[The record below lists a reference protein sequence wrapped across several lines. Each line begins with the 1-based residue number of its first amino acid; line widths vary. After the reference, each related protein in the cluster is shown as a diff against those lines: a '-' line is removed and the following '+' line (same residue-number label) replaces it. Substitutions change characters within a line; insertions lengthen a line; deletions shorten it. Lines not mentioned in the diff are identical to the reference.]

1 MSKNT
6 DIHKI
11 LVIGSGPIVIGQAAE
26 FDYSGSQ
33 ACLSLKEEGYE
44 VVLVNSNPATIM
56 TDKDIA
62 DEVYIEPITIDSVEK
77 IIKKELPDAL
87 LPTLGGQTGLNM
99 AKNLADAGILKKYG
113 IELLGTKLQSIEKA
127 EDRELFKQLMNELD
141 EPVPESTIANSL
153 EDAKKLAVKIGYPLV
168 IRPAYTL
175 GGTGGGFV
183 HNNAELEAIVS
194 NGLEMS
200 PVTQVLVEK
209 SIAGYKEIEFEVMRD
224 AKDNALIVCS
234 MENVDPVGVHTGD
247 SIVVSPTQ
255 TLSDKDYQSLR
266 DAALKIIRALDIEGG
281 VNIQMAI
288 DQKSGD
294 YFIIEV
300 NPRVSRSSALA
311 SKATGY
317 PIAKISAKIAV
328 GMSLDEITNPLT
340 GKSLAEFEPALDYIV
355 TKIPRL
361 PFDKFTNIDNSLGT
375 QMKATGEVMAIGRNF
390 ESSLLKAIRSL
401 EDGKKHDL
409 TKNSTNQLLENIA
422 TPTEQRLFQ
431 IFELLNRHISVEDIH
446 NITQINQFF
455 LYKMQHIVEIND
467 ELKENQSIDSLKIAK
482 QFGFSDQ
489 QIANA
494 WKCSEKD
501 VYDTRVK
508 NNIIAS
514 FKMVDTSAGEF
525 DSTTPYYYSTF
536 GQTNESKPS
545 NKKSILIVGSGPIR
559 IGQGVEFDYATVHS
573 IFAVKQAGYES
584 IVINSNPETVSTDF
598 SISDKLYFEPLTI
611 EDVMNV
617 INLEKPAGVI
627 LQFGGQTAINLAED
641 LSKLGV
647 NVLGTTVKDINI
659 SEDRELFSHVIKS
672 LNIKQPY
679 GTSVESID
687 EAIQATEKMTYPV
700 LLRPSYVIG
709 GKAMKIVHNNDEL
722 LNYMQT
728 AVNVSHQH
736 PVLIDSYLYGTE
748 AEVDIISDGETVVIP
763 GIIEHVESS
772 GVHSG
777 DSMAVYPPQNI
788 SPNIQKEIVAI
799 ATKLA
804 KKLKTIGLMNIQF
817 IISNNQ
823 VYVIE
828 VNQRASR
835 TVPFLSKV
843 TDVPIVSLAT
853 NAILNKPL
861 SSFGYETG
869 MITPTNLVS
878 VKSPVFSF
886 NKLSGADANLSPEMK
901 STGEVMGS
909 AINYNSALAKS
920 FSAAG
925 INIKPNSNVLLK
937 LSQREEEQNEGLV
950 KGLNT
955 FNFNIVNMKPEQI
968 TEENVDLI
976 INTAENHQ
984 INKVATSLSI
994 LLFTSIDTANAFIQS
1009 LKSDDLKVEKI

>member
-1 MSKNT
+1 MSKDT

-62 DEVYIEPITIDSVEK
+62 DEVYIEPITIDAIEK
-77 IIKKELPDAL
+77 IIEKELPEAI

-99 AKNLADAGILKKYG
+99 AKDLADAGILKKYG
-113 IELLGTKLQSIEKA
+113 IELLGTKLQSIEEA
-127 EDRELFKQLMNELD
+127 EDRELFKQLMKELD

-153 EDAKKLAVKIGYPLV
+153 EDAKKLAAKIGYPLV

-183 HNNAELEAIVS
+183 HNDDELETIVN

-255 TLSDKDYQSLR
+255 TLSDKDYQMLR

-288 DQKSGD
+288 DQHSGD

-328 GMSLDEITNPLT
+328 GMTLDEIINPLT

-361 PFDKFTNIDNSLGT
+361 PFDKFTDIDNSLGT

-390 ESSLLKAIRSL
+390 EASLLKAIRSL
-401 EDGKKHDL
+401 EDGNSHDF
-409 TKNSTNQLLENIA
+409 TAHSTDELLESIK
-422 TPTEQRLFQ
+422 TPTDQRLFQ
-431 IFELLNRHISVEDIH
+431 ILELLSRHISVENIH
-446 NITQINQFF
+446 NNTQINQFF
-455 LYKMQHIVEIND
+455 LYKMQHIIEIAE
-467 ELKENQSIDSLKIAK
+467 ELKDDQSIDALKLAK
-482 QFGFSDQ
+482 QYGFSDQ
-489 QIANA
+489 QIASI
-494 WKCSEKD
+494 WKSSEAD
-501 VYDTRVK
+501 VYNTRIQ
-508 NNIIAS
+508 NNIVAG

-536 GQTNESKPS
+536 GQSNESKVS
-545 NKKSILIVGSGPIR
+545 DKKSILIVGSGPIR

-573 IFAVKQAGYES
+573 IFAVKKAGYEA

-627 LQFGGQTAINLAED
+627 LQFGGQTAINLSEG

-647 NVLGTTVKDINI
+647 NVLGTTVEDINI
-659 SEDRELFSHVIKS
+659 SEDRELFSHAITS

-687 EAIQATEKMTYPV
+687 GALQATQEMNYPV

-709 GKAMKIVHNNDEL
+709 GKAMRIIHNEQEL

-748 AEVDIISDGETVVIP
+748 AEVDIISDGETVIIP

-777 DSMAVYPPQNI
+777 DSMAIYPPQHI
-788 SPNIQKEIVAI
+788 SFNIQKQITDIAI
-799 ATKLA
+799 KLA

-817 IISNNQ
+817 IISDNQ

-843 TDVPIVSLAT
+843 TDVPIVDLAT
-853 NAILNKPL
+853 NAILGTPL
-861 SSFGYETG
+861 TSFGYETG
-869 MITPTNLVS
+869 LITPSSFVS

-886 NKLSGADANLSPEMK
+886 NKLPGADANLSPEMK
-901 STGEVMGS
+901 STGEVMGT
-909 AINYNSALAKS
+909 AIDYDSALAKS

-925 INIKPNSNVLLK
+925 INIKNHGNVLLN
-937 LSQREEEQNEGLV
+937 LSHHDAEQNKQLIDSLSAFG
-950 KGLNT
+950 
-955 FNFNIVNMKPEQI
+955 FNIVDMKPAEI

-976 INTAENHQ
+976 INTAEDDHLNN
-984 INKVATSLSI
+984 IATAFSI
-994 LLFTSIDTANAFIQS
+994 PLFTYIDTANAFIQS
-1009 LKSDDLKVEKI
+1009 LNCDDIMVEKI

>member
-1 MSKNT
+1 MSKDT

-33 ACLSLKEEGYE
+33 ACLSLREEGYE
-44 VVLVNSNPATIM
+44 VVLVNSNPSTIM

-62 DEVYIEPITIDSVEK
+62 DEVYIEPITIEAIEK
-77 IIKKELPDAL
+77 IIEKELPEAI

-99 AKNLADAGILKKYG
+99 AKDLADAGILKKYG
-113 IELLGTKLQSIEKA
+113 IELLGTKLQSIEEA
-127 EDRELFKQLMNELD
+127 EDRELFKQLMKKLD

-153 EDAKKLAVKIGYPLV
+153 EDAKKLAEKIGYPLV

-183 HNNAELEAIVS
+183 HNDAELEAIVT

-255 TLSDKDYQSLR
+255 TLSDKDYQMLR

-288 DQKSGD
+288 DQHSGD

-328 GMSLDEITNPLT
+328 GMTLDEIINPLT

-361 PFDKFTNIDNSLGT
+361 PFDKFTDIDNSLGT

-390 ESSLLKAIRSL
+390 EASLLKAIRSL
-401 EDGKKHDL
+401 EDGNSHDF
-409 TKNSTNQLLENIA
+409 TASSTDELLENIN
-422 TPTEQRLFQ
+422 TPTDQRLFE
-431 IFELLNRHISVEDIH
+431 ILELLSRHISVDDIYD
-446 NITQINQFF
+446 NTQINQFF
-455 LYKMQHIVEIND
+455 LYKMQHIIEIK
-467 ELKENQSIDSLKIAK
+467 EGLKDDKSIDALKLAK

-489 QIANA
+489 QIAA
-494 WKCSEKD
+494 IWQCSQED
-501 VYDTRVK
+501 VYNARMQ
-508 NNIIAS
+508 NNIVAG

-536 GQTNESKPS
+536 GQSNESKVS
-545 NKKSILIVGSGPIR
+545 DKKSILIVGSGPIR

-573 IFAVKQAGYES
+573 IFAVKNAGYEA

-627 LQFGGQTAINLAED
+627 LQFGGQTAINLSEG

-647 NVLGTTVKDINI
+647 NVLGTTVEDINI
-659 SEDRELFSHVIKS
+659 SEDRELFSHAITS

-679 GTSVESID
+679 GTSVESIQG
-687 EAIQATEKMTYPV
+687 ALQATKEMNYPV

-709 GKAMKIVHNNDEL
+709 GKAMRIVHNEEEL

-748 AEVDIISDGETVVIP
+748 AEVDIISDGETVIIP

-777 DSMAVYPPQNI
+777 DSMAINPPQHI
-788 SPNIQKEIVAI
+788 SFNIQKQITDIAI
-799 ATKLA
+799 KLA

-843 TDVPIVSLAT
+843 TDVPIVDLAT
-853 NAILNKPL
+853 NSILGTPL
-861 SSFGYETG
+861 TSFGYNTG
-869 MITPTNLVS
+869 LITPSSFVS

-886 NKLSGADANLSPEMK
+886 NKLPGADANLSPEMK
-901 STGEVMGS
+901 STGEVMGT
-909 AINYNSALAKS
+909 AIDYDSALAKS

-925 INIKPNSNVLLK
+925 INIKEHGNVLLN
-937 LSQREEEQNEGLV
+937 LIHHDEEQNKQLIESLSDFG
-950 KGLNT
+950 
-955 FNFNIVNMKPEQI
+955 FNIIDMKPEEI

-976 INTAENHQ
+976 INTAEDNHLNN
-984 INKVATSLSI
+984 IATAFSI
-994 LLFTSIDTANAFIQS
+994 PLFTYIDTANAFIQS
-1009 LKSDDLKVEKI
+1009 LNCDDIMVEKI